1 MAVRLV
7 RNIGIQTLD
16 LAINNF
22 AVAVGP
28 MSTSTST
35 PFSVRLLRNA
45 RTTSFQSL
53 LPAATRNADDDIQ
66 VPSVTGGDLA
76 FLGKDLLVDRLN
88 DVHGSIWMAGRPM
101 PPRHIGHQ
109 IVLSRE
115 VVATEDMGLHL
126 VWKAKR
132 IFIKPLPKY
141 LLDEGFWKQHLLQNL
156 QDGAE
161 AAKQRQKIAHCA
173 RGFLLSY
180 CALLSH
186 ESDFNLAQTLGLL
199 PKGVKWEQ
207 WRSWVAQVIANCPY
221 ENVNQRFWYGE
232 LRLGRLNKI
241 YRWRKGHLLRG
252 YSRVGAPS
260 VYTELLSENFATLA
274 VALGYIVIVLTAMQV
289 GLATNHLQQNAA
301 FQGASWIFTVISV
314 MAPLVTVAA
323 ILIFFLV
330 IFIANWVATMLY
342 EEKRSGV
349 MGVRVRKVDLSMSRS
364 KATRHSV

>member
-1 MAVRLV
+1 
-7 RNIGIQTLD
+7 
-16 LAINNF
+16 
-22 AVAVGP
+22 
-28 MSTSTST
+28 
-35 PFSVRLLRNA
+35 
-45 RTTSFQSL
+45 
-53 LPAATRNADDDIQ
+53 
-66 VPSVTGGDLA
+66 
-76 FLGKDLLVDRLN
+76 
-88 DVHGSIWMAGRPM
+88 
-101 PPRHIGHQ
+101 
-109 IVLSRE
+109 
-115 VVATEDMGLHL
+115 
-126 VWKAKR
+126 
-132 IFIKPLPKY
+132 
-141 LLDEGFWKQHLLQNL
+141 
-156 QDGAE
+156 
-161 AAKQRQKIAHCA
+161 
-173 RGFLLSY
+173 
-180 CALLSH
+180 
-186 ESDFNLAQTLGLL
+186 L

-207 WRSWVAQVIANCPY
+207 WRSWVAQIIANCPY